1 MVTYLNWQNQLIKN
15 CVGAPVAD
23 MQETSLRRERKMR
36 LPVLL
41 LMALA
46 SVRCINAAGDVIL
59 TPVKPGRQQDALLL
73 VQAPEVKPTQY
84 IPLAQSLQYASNYS
98 LWIGIPE
105 YTFDV
110 VLSFEIDKGIDRVLS
125 AMKSKGMNSSTIF
138 FAAHSSI
145 SSGPILQDY
154 LIKNQELASGLILM
168 GGFLQRNKRDVP
180 YPIHTLMISGELD
193 GVCRVSRMMEE
204 YYLRVY
210 LHQNDFITYPV
221 VTVRGMTHF
230 QFASGE
236 VPNQIKEF
244 DFKPEISYDEAHKTV
259 AGIISAFVA
268 VTIGDNSSITTLSDA
283 VKSTGEYFQP
293 LIDAYSLEGNYYF
306 KPPCNDNPP
315 SAACQLGSPW
325 TVKAMTVMADPLA
338 LGHINDT
345 DEFHPA
351 AQVIPTYHHPKIFS
365 KCSKPDPSCVVQL
378 SSVSEN
384 IYKSDKG
391 DNGLV
396 PNSASE
402 IRAKLKSRQSILLAA
417 GYTNVDFN
425 TSDAGSRCKTI
436 NQLAYNW
443 AINHTDPKTRTRF
456 REFGVPMVMG
466 EDKGCLENGGLW
478 IYLPMHYNTT
488 KNSTGGEILLV
499 QSIQLKT
506 NVTYPIGIFAGM
518 HFCKLLTPARAM
530 EWIYVDSLRAHY
542 TLAKHQPPQ
551 PIIKRKDDNV
561 L

>member
-1 MVTYLNWQNQLIKN
+1 MHEKMKN
-15 CVGAPVAD
+15 
-23 MQETSLRRERKMR
+23 R
-36 LPVLL
+36 LPMLL
-41 LMALA
+41 LSVLMALA
-46 SVRCINAAGDVIL
+46 SARDSSAAGDVIL
-59 TPVKPGRQQDALLL
+59 TPVKSGRQEVALLL

-84 IPLAQSLQYASNYS
+84 IPLAQSLQQASNYS

-105 YTFDV
+105 YTIDV
-110 VLSFEIDKGIDRVLS
+110 PLSFEIDKGIDRVLS
-125 AMKSKGMNSSTIF
+125 SMKSKGMNSSTIF
-138 FAAHSSI
+138 FAAHSSL
-145 SSGPILQDY
+145 SSGPVLQDY
-154 LIKNQELASGLILM
+154 LLKNQELASGLILM
-168 GGFLQRNKRDVP
+168 GGFLQRNKRDIP

-204 YYLRVY
+204 YYHRLY
-210 LHQNDFITYPV
+210 LNRDEWGTVVTKYPI

-230 QFASGE
+230 QFAAGE
-236 VPNQIKEF
+236 IPNLIKEL

-259 AGIISAFVA
+259 ARIISAFVA
-268 VTIGDNSSITTLSDA
+268 VTLGDNSSIAALSDA
-283 VKSTGEYFQP
+283 TKSTGDYFQP
-293 LIDAYSLEGNYYF
+293 LIDAYNLEGNYYF

-325 TVKAMTVMADPLA
+325 TARAMTVMADPLA

-365 KCSKPDPSCVVQL
+365 KCPKPDQSCVVHL

-402 IRAKLKSRQSILLAA
+402 IRAKLKSRQSVLLAA
-417 GYTNVDFN
+417 GYSNVDFN
-425 TSDAGSRCKTI
+425 TSDAGSRCKAI
-436 NQLAYNW
+436 NQLAYDW
-443 AINHTDPKTRTRF
+443 AINHTDPITRRRF
-456 REFGVPMVMG
+456 SEFGAPMVMG

-488 KNSTGGEILLV
+488 KNSTGGEILIV

-530 EWIYVDSLRAHY
+530 EWIYVDSLRAYY
-542 TLAKHQPPQ
+542 TLAEHQPPNINQ
-551 PIIKRKDDNV
+551 LK
-561 L
+561 

>member
-1 MVTYLNWQNQLIKN
+1 MRGWFVCKTLKMKIRLSVMLLI
-15 CVGAPVAD
+15 
-23 MQETSLRRERKMR
+23 
-36 LPVLL
+36 
-41 LMALA
+41 ALA
-46 SVRCINAAGDVIL
+46 SARCINATGDVIL
-59 TPVKPGRQQDALLL
+59 SPVKHGRKEAALIL

-84 IPLAQSLQYASNYS
+84 IPLAQSLQNSSNYS

-110 VLSFEIDKGIDRVLS
+110 ALSFEIEKGLDRILS
-125 AMKSKGMNSSTIF
+125 SMKSKGMNSSTVF

-145 SSGPILQDY
+145 SSGPVLQDY
-154 LIKNQELASGLILM
+154 LMKNQELASGLILM
-168 GGFLQRNKRDVP
+168 GGFLQRNKRDAP

-193 GVCRVSRMMEE
+193 GVCRVTRMMEE
-204 YYLRVY
+204 YYHQIY
-210 LHQNDFITYPV
+210 LHQKDVVVKYPI

-236 VPNQIKEF
+236 VPNQIKEL

-259 AGIISAFVA
+259 AGIISAFIA
-268 VTIGDNSSITTLSDA
+268 VTLGDNSSIIALSNA
-283 VKSTGEYFQP
+283 VKSTGDYFQP
-293 LIDAYSLEGNYYF
+293 LIDAYRMEGNYYF
-306 KPPCNDNPP
+306 QPPCNDNPP
-315 SAACQLGSPW
+315 SAACQAGSSW
-325 TVKAMTVMADPLA
+325 TVKAMTIMAELA
-338 LGHINDT
+338 VGHINDT

-384 IYKSDKG
+384 IYKNDKV
-391 DNGLV
+391 DYGLV

-402 IRAKLKSRQSILLAA
+402 NRAKLKSRQSVLLAA
-417 GYTNVDFN
+417 GYSNVDFN
-425 TSDAGSRCKTI
+425 ASDAGSRCKTI
-436 NQLAYNW
+436 NQLAYDW
-443 AINHTDPKTRTRF
+443 AVNHTDPSTRSRF
-456 REFGVPMVMG
+456 VEFGVPMVMG

-488 KNSTGGEILLV
+488 KNSTGGEILIV

-506 NVTYPIGIFAGM
+506 NVTYPIDIFAGM

-530 EWIYVDSLRAHY
+530 EWIYVDSLCAYY
-542 TLAKHQPPQ
+542 TLAERQIHQPVQ
-551 PIIKRKDDNV
+551 PTKIKDV

>member
-1 MVTYLNWQNQLIKN
+1 MVDLQKKT
-15 CVGAPVAD
+15 
-23 MQETSLRRERKMR
+23 KMK
-36 LPVLL
+36 LPMLL

-46 SVRCINAAGDVIL
+46 SARYINAADDVIL
-59 TPVKPGRQQDALLL
+59 TPVKHGRQEVALLL
-73 VQAPEVKPTQY
+73 VQAPEVKTTQY

-110 VLSFEIDKGIDRVLS
+110 VLSFEIDNGVNRILS
-125 AMKSKGMNSSTIF
+125 SMKSKGMNSSTIF

-145 SSGPILQDY
+145 LSGPVLQDY
-154 LIKNQELASGLILM
+154 LVKNQELASGLILM
-168 GGFLQRNKRDVP
+168 GGFLQRNKRDVL

-204 YYLRVY
+204 YYHRIY
-210 LHQNDFITYPV
+210 LHHNDWDNAVINYPII
-221 VTVRGMTHF
+221 TVRGMTHF

-236 VPNQIKEF
+236 IPNQIKEL
-244 DFKPEISYDEAHKTV
+244 DFKPEISYDEAHKAV
-259 AGIISAFVA
+259 AGIISAFIA
-268 VTIGDNSSITTLSDA
+268 VTLGDNSSIATLSDA
-283 VKSTGEYFQP
+283 MKSTGDYFQP

-315 SAACQLGSPW
+315 SAACQVGSPW
-325 TVKAMTVMADPLA
+325 TVRAMTVMADPLA
-338 LGHINDT
+338 VGRINDT

-365 KCSKPDPSCVVQL
+365 KCSRPDPSCVVQL

-391 DNGLV
+391 DYGLV

-402 IRAKLKSRQSILLAA
+402 IRAKLKSRQSVLLAA
-417 GYTNVDFN
+417 GYSNVDFN
-425 TSDAGSRCKTI
+425 VSDAGSRCKTI
-436 NQLAYNW
+436 NQIAYDW
-443 AINHTDPKTRTRF
+443 AVNHTDPKTRSRF

-530 EWIYVDSLRAHY
+530 EWIYVDSLRAYY
-542 TLAKHQPPQ
+542 TLAAHQPT
-551 PIIKRKDDNV
+551 KLKDDII

>member
-1 MVTYLNWQNQLIKN
+1 ME
-15 CVGAPVAD
+15 VGLSV
-23 MQETSLRRERKMR
+23 M
-36 LPVLL
+36 L

-46 SVRCINAAGDVIL
+46 SARYINATGDVIL
-59 TPVKPGRQQDALLL
+59 PPVKHGAGGKEVALIL

-98 LWIGIPE
+98 LWVGIPE
-105 YTFDV
+105 YAFDV
-110 VLSFEIDKGIDRVLS
+110 ALSFEIEKGIDRILS
-125 AMKSKGMNSSTIF
+125 SMKSLGMNSSTVF

-145 SSGPILQDY
+145 SSGPVLQDY
-154 LIKNQELASGLILM
+154 LMKNQELASGLILM
-168 GGFLQRNKRDVP
+168 GGFLQRNKRDAL

-193 GVCRVSRMMEE
+193 GVCRVTRMMEE
-204 YYLRVY
+204 YYHRIY
-210 LHQNDFITYPV
+210 LHHNDSNTVVVKYPV
-221 VTVRGMTHF
+221 VSVRGMTHF

-236 VPNQIKEF
+236 IPNLIKEL

-259 AGIISAFVA
+259 ARIISAFIA
-268 VTIGDNSSITTLSDA
+268 VTFGDNSSITTLSDA
-283 VKSTGEYFQP
+283 VKSTGDYFQP

-315 SAACQLGSPW
+315 SAACQVGSSW
-325 TVKAMTVMADPLA
+325 TVRAMTVMAELA
-338 LGHINDT
+338 VGDINDT

-402 IRAKLKSRQSILLAA
+402 IRAKLKSRQSVLLAA
-417 GYTNVDFN
+417 GYSDVDFN
-425 TSDAGSRCKTI
+425 VSDAGSRCKTI
-436 NQLAYNW
+436 NQIAYDW
-443 AINHTDPKTRTRF
+443 AINHTEPKTLSRF
-456 REFGVPMVMG
+456 RDFGVPIVMG

-488 KNSTGGEILLV
+488 KNSTGGEVLIV

-506 NVTYPIGIFAGM
+506 NVTYPISIFAGM

-530 EWIYVDSLRAHY
+530 EWIYVDSLRAYY
-542 TLAKHQPPQ
+542 TLAE
-551 PIIKRKDDNV
+551 R
-561 L
+561 

>member
-1 MVTYLNWQNQLIKN
+1 
-15 CVGAPVAD
+15 
-23 MQETSLRRERKMR
+23 MQEKMKMSSR
-36 LPVLL
+36 FPLLL
-41 LMALA
+41 LMVLALA
-46 SVRCINAAGDVIL
+46 KYISAAGDVIL
-59 TPVKPGRQQDALLL
+59 TPVKHGRQEVALLL

-110 VLSFEIDKGIDRVLS
+110 VLSIEIDKGVDRILS
-125 AMKSKGMNSSTIF
+125 TMKSKGMNSSTIF

-145 SSGPILQDY
+145 SSGPVLQDY

-168 GGFLQRNKRDVP
+168 GGFLQRNKRDTP

-193 GVCRVSRMMEE
+193 GVCRVSRLMEE
-204 YYLRVY
+204 YYHRIY
-210 LHQNDFITYPV
+210 LHQNDWDTVVIKYPIV
-221 VTVRGMTHF
+221 IVRGMTHF

-236 VPNQIKEF
+236 VPNQIKEL
-244 DFKPEISYDEAHKTV
+244 DFKPEISYDKAHTAV

-268 VTIGDNSSITTLSDA
+268 VTLGDNSSIATLSDA
-283 VKSTGEYFQP
+283 MKSTGNYFQP

-306 KPPCNDNPP
+306 KPPCNDHPP
-315 SAACQLGSPW
+315 SAACQVGSPW
-325 TVKAMTVMADPLA
+325 TVRAMTVMADPLA
-338 LGHINDT
+338 VGHINDT

-351 AQVIPTYHHPKIFS
+351 AQVIPTYHHPKIFT

-384 IYKSDKG
+384 IYKSDK
-391 DNGLV
+391 DDYGLV

-402 IRAKLKSRQSILLAA
+402 IRAKLKSRQSVLLAA
-417 GYTNVDFN
+417 GYSNVDFN
-425 TSDAGSRCKTI
+425 VSDAGSRCKTI
-436 NQLAYNW
+436 NQIAYDW
-443 AINHTDPKTRTRF
+443 AVNHTDPKTRSRF

-530 EWIYVDSLRAHY
+530 EWIYVDSLRAYY
-542 TLAKHQPPQ
+542 TLALHQPPQ
-551 PIIKRKDDNV
+551 PTKLKDDIV

>member
-1 MVTYLNWQNQLIKN
+1 MMMML
-15 CVGAPVAD
+15 
-23 MQETSLRRERKMR
+23 
-36 LPVLL
+36 VLL
-41 LMALA
+41 VALA
-46 SVRCINAAGDVIL
+46 SARCIYASGDIIF
-59 TPVKPGRQQDALLL
+59 TPVKHGGQEIALLL

-84 IPLAQSLQYASNYS
+84 IPLAQSLQNTSNYS

-105 YTFDV
+105 NTFDV
-110 VLSFEIDKGIDRVLS
+110 VLSFEIDKGIDRILS
-125 AMKSKGMNSSTIF
+125 SMKAKGMNSSTIF
-138 FAAHSSI
+138 FAAHSSL
-145 SSGPILQDY
+145 SSGAVLQDY

-204 YYLRVY
+204 YYHRIYLRQSDWDAAVIKY
-210 LHQNDFITYPV
+210 HVI
-221 VTVRGMTHF
+221 TVRGMTHF

-236 VPNQIKEF
+236 VPNQIKEL

-259 AGIISAFVA
+259 ARIISAFVA
-268 VTIGDNSSITTLSDA
+268 VSLGDKSSSIAILSDA
-283 VKSTGEYFQP
+283 MKNTGDYFQP

-306 KPPCNDNPP
+306 NPPCNDNPP

-325 TVKAMTVMADPLA
+325 TVRAMTVMADPLD
-338 LGHINDT
+338 LGHVNDT

-365 KCSKPDPSCVVQL
+365 KCSKPDPSCVVKL

-391 DNGLV
+391 DSGLV

-402 IRAKLKSRQSILLAA
+402 IRAKLKSRQSVLLAA
-417 GYTNVDFN
+417 GYSNVDFN

-436 NQLAYNW
+436 NQLAYDW
-443 AINHTDPKTRTRF
+443 AVNHTDPMTRIRF

-530 EWIYVDSLRAHY
+530 EWIYVDSLRAYY
-542 TLAKHQPPQ
+542 TLAEHQPT
-551 PIIKRKDDNV
+551 KVKDNIV